1 MLAAEMANVDNE
13 VRREL
18 LTMTNGVERMRIV
31 LQEIEEAISMN
42 QARTVAGSITDEL
55 DEDDKDLKVRS
66 IVRIWKRE
74 KHSSCRY
81 IALRDFVAF
90 PGGRTAIA
98 SVDQGYQGWHST
110 RILLE

>member
-42 QARTVAGSITDEL
+42 QARKVADSITDEL
-55 DEDDKDLKVRS
+55 DEDDKDLKVRT
-66 IVRIWKRE
+66 IVRMWKRE
-74 KHSSCRY
+74 KH
-81 IALRDFVAF
+81 F
-90 PGGRTAIA
+90 PR
-98 SVDQGYQGWHST
+98 
-110 RILLE
+110 R